1 MPQATWE
8 NTWPRRSQSNPK
20 KTPYINRRAR
30 AREGCRPKIH
40 SMNYRKL
47 RRMALDS
54 NAFGRLLAVARLP
67 ELKIIKTAGFIV
79 SCIL

>member
-1 MPQATWE
+1 MPQATWV
-8 NTWPRRSQSNPK
+8 NTWQRRSRSNPAE
-20 KTPYINRRAR
+20 TPYIIDALAR
-30 AREGCRPKIH
+30 AREPPKKH
-40 SMNYRKL
+40 SMKYRKL

-67 ELKIIKTAGFIV
+67 ELKIIKTAGFIL

>member
-1 MPQATWE
+1 M
-8 NTWPRRSQSNPK
+8 RPK
-20 KTPYINRRAR
+20 K
-30 AREGCRPKIH
+30 H

-67 ELKIIKTAGFIV
+67 ELKIIKTAGFIL